1 MKLLL
6 LCMLMLSICPLA
18 FGQEAS
24 QEIVSASKD
33 AVFKEASQLFSQGK
47 YEATVNELNSVESKL
62 NSGSKP
68 SRSLLGLTSY
78 WKAICYNKL
87 QNFPDAIANFDKALG
102 LDFSTEDI
110 NYEYGQALF
119 AAEKLSEAR
128 IQFRESLK
136 KKFKRA
142 VSLYYIAYLSKE
154 LGEKKKAVTF
164 YKAIEKLDVEES
176 REVRQAAEMQIG
188 DIYLEQIE
196 KHPDAFRA
204 VESYVLPQY
213 KLAYELDKESGLAPQ
228 INDKIVA
235 LQRKYDLVLFKL
247 RNGRPTLNPP
257 YFARMALEYG
267 VDSNVV
273 FSPTEQSLSESKKKS
288 AFGKTDVMG
297 RYTFYHKDFISISPE
312 FRFNY
317 TRYLN
322 RTPTIYRNDNYL
334 LAPAIRTAHEHRL
347 WNKPAS
353 ALLDYDFADGKR
365 DVNANEKLDFSFRSH
380 TLMVGERFNYF
391 TFGESILRIR
401 RRLFDSYLNSFDA
414 STTSLVFE
422 QVKNLSVH
430 TLLFYA
436 SYDMTRVK
444 SSLFDTNSFTMRADL
459 IMVRYRNWFTP
470 SFGLGVTRNHAINN
484 SLRGVEYL
492 VNPSARLA
500 KSFKKNIR
508 GSLKFDYQ
516 NNKSGDKENFSYTK
530 YMYSFELEYL
540 F

>member
-1 MKLLL
+1 MFF
-6 LCMLMLSICPLA
+6 ICCLA

-24 QEIVSASKD
+24 QEILSASKD
-33 AVFKEASQLFSQGK
+33 AIFKEASQLFSQGK
-47 YEATVNELNSVESKL
+47 YEATVTELSSVESKI
-62 NSGSKP
+62 NDTSK
-68 SRSLLGLTSY
+68 SKRSLLGLVSY
-78 WKAICYNKL
+78 WQGICYNKL
-87 QNFPDAIANFDKALG
+87 QNFPEAIAHFDQALG

-110 NYEYGQALF
+110 HYEYGQALF

-196 KHPDAFRA
+196 NHPDAFRT
-204 VESYVLPQY
+204 VETYVVPQY
-213 KLAYELDKESGLAPQ
+213 KLAYELDKESGLAPK

-257 YFARMALEYG
+257 YFARLALEYG
-267 VDSNVV
+267 MDSNVV
-273 FSPTEQSLSESKKKS
+273 FSPTEASLSESKKKS

-297 RYTFYHKDFISISPE
+297 RYTIYHKDFISVSPE

-322 RTPTIYRNDNYL
+322 RTPTIYRNDNLL
-334 LAPAIRTAHEHRL
+334 LAPAIRTAHEHQL
-347 WNKPAS
+347 WKKPAS
-353 ALLDYDFADGKR
+353 SLFDYDYAEGKR
-365 DVNANEKLDFSFRSH
+365 DVNSSEKLEFSFRSH
-380 TLMVGERFNYF
+380 TLMIGEKFNYF
-391 TFGESILRIR
+391 TFGESIVRLR
-401 RRLFDSYLNSFDA
+401 RRIFDSYISDFDA
-414 STTSLVFE
+414 GTTSLVFE
-422 QVKNLSVH
+422 QVKNLSIH

-444 SSLFDTNSFTMRADL
+444 SSLFDTNSLTLRADL
-459 IMVRYRNWFTP
+459 IMMHYKDWFTP
-470 SFGLGVTRNHAINN
+470 SFGLGITRNHAMND

-500 KSFKKNIR
+500 KSFKKNLR

-516 NNKSGDKENFSYTK
+516 NN
-530 YMYSFELEYL
+530 
-540 F
+540 

>member
-1 MKLLL
+1 MKWL
-6 LCMLMLSICPLA
+6 LCVLMIFICSFA
-18 FGQEAS
+18 FAQEAS
-24 QEIVSASKD
+24 QEILSASKD
-33 AVFKEASQLFSQGK
+33 VIFKEASELFSQGK
-47 YEATVNELNSVESKL
+47 YEATVYELKSVDAKL
-62 NSGSKP
+62 NAASK
-68 SRSLLGLTSY
+68 SNRSLLGLTSY

-154 LGEKKKAVTF
+154 LGEKKKALTF

-196 KHPDAFRA
+196 KHPDAFRV
-204 VESYVLPQY
+204 VESYVVPQY
-213 KLAYELDKESGLAPQ
+213 KMAYELNKESGLAPQ

-257 YFARMALEYG
+257 YFARLALEYG
-267 VDSNVV
+267 MDSNVV
-273 FSPTEQSLSESKKKS
+273 FSPTEASLSESKKKS

-297 RYTFYHKDFISISPE
+297 RYTIYHEDFISVSPE

-322 RTPTIYRNDNYL
+322 RIPTIYRNDNYL
-334 LAPAIRTAHEHRL
+334 LAPAIRTAHEHQL
-347 WNKPAS
+347 WNKPAAS
-353 ALLDYDFADGKR
+353 LFDYDFAEGKR
-365 DVNANEKLDFSFRSH
+365 DVNSAEKLEFSFRSH
-380 TLMVGERFNYF
+380 TLMIGEKFNYF
-391 TFGESILRIR
+391 TFGESIVRLR
-401 RRLFDSYLNSFDA
+401 RRIFNSYLNEFDA
-414 STTSLVFE
+414 GTTSLVFE

-444 SSLFDTNSFTMRADL
+444 TSLFDTNSLNLRADL
-459 IMVRYRNWFTP
+459 IMVRFKDWFTP
-470 SFGLGVTRNHAINN
+470 SFGLGVTRNHAIND

-500 KSFKKNIR
+500 KSFKKNLR

-516 NNKSGDKENFSYTK
+516 NNKSGDTANFSYTK

>member
-6 LCMLMLSICPLA
+6 CVLMSFICCLA

-24 QEIVSASKD
+24 QEIISASKD
-33 AVFKEASQLFSQGK
+33 AIFKEASQLFSQGK
-47 YEATVNELNSVESKL
+47 YETTVTELSSVESKI
-62 NSGSKP
+62 NETSK
-68 SRSLLGLTSY
+68 SKRALLGLVSY
-78 WKAICYNKL
+78 WQGICYNKL
-87 QNFPDAIANFDKALG
+87 QNFPEAIAHFDQALG

-110 NYEYGQALF
+110 HYEYGQALF

-196 KHPDAFRA
+196 NHPDAFRT
-204 VESYVLPQY
+204 VETYVIPQY
-213 KLAYELDKESGLAPQ
+213 KLAYELDKESGLAPK
-228 INDKIVA
+228 INEKIVA

-257 YFARMALEYG
+257 YFARLALESG
-267 VDSNVV
+267 MDSNVI
-273 FSPTEQSLSESKKKS
+273 FSPTEASLSESKKKS
-288 AFGKTDVMG
+288 VFGKTDVMG
-297 RYTFYHKDFISISPE
+297 RYTIYHKDFISISPE

-317 TRYLN
+317 TRYFN

-334 LAPAIRTAHEHRL
+334 LAPAIRTAHEHQL

-353 ALLDYDFADGKR
+353 LLFDYDYTEGKR
-365 DVNANEKLDFSFRSH
+365 AVNSNDVLEFSFRSH
-380 TLMVGERFNYF
+380 TLMIGEKFNYF
-391 TFGESILRIR
+391 TSGESIVRLR
-401 RRLFDSYLNSFDA
+401 RRIFDSYLNDFDA
-414 STTSLVFE
+414 GTTSLVFE
-422 QVKNLSVH
+422 QVKNLSIH

-436 SYDMTRVK
+436 SYDMTRVE
-444 SSLFDTNSFTMRADL
+444 SSLFDTNSLTLRADL
-459 IMVRYRNWFTP
+459 LMMSYKDWFTP
-470 SFGLGVTRNHAINN
+470 SFGLGITRNYAIND

-500 KSFKKNIR
+500 KSFKKNMR

-516 NNKSGDKENFSYTK
+516 NNKSGDTANFSYSK

>member
-6 LCMLMLSICPLA
+6 CVLMSFICSLA
-18 FGQEAS
+18 FAQEAS
-24 QEIVSASKD
+24 QEILSASKD
-33 AVFKEASQLFSQGK
+33 AIFKEASQLFSQGK
-47 YEATVNELNSVESKL
+47 YEATVNELSSVESKI
-62 NSGSKP
+62 NEMSK
-68 SRSLLGLTSY
+68 SKRSLLGLVSY
-78 WKAICYNKL
+78 WQGICYNKL
-87 QNFPDAIANFDKALG
+87 QNFPEAIAHFDQALG

-110 NYEYGQALF
+110 HYEYGQALF

-196 KHPDAFRA
+196 NHPDAFRT
-204 VESYVLPQY
+204 VETYVIPQY
-213 KLAYELDKESGLAPQ
+213 KLAYELDKESGLAPK
-228 INDKIVA
+228 INEKIVA

-257 YFARMALEYG
+257 YFARLALESG
-267 VDSNVV
+267 MDSNVI
-273 FSPTEQSLSESKKKS
+273 FSPTEASLSESKKKS

-297 RYTFYHKDFISISPE
+297 RYTIYHKDFISVSPE

-317 TRYLN
+317 TRYFN

-334 LAPAIRTAHEHRL
+334 LAPAIRTAHEHQL
-347 WNKPAS
+347 WNKPA
-353 ALLDYDFADGKR
+353 ALLFDYDYAEGKR
-365 DVNANEKLDFSFRSH
+365 AVNTNDNLEFSFRSH
-380 TLMVGERFNYF
+380 TLMIGEKFNYF
-391 TFGESILRIR
+391 TSGESIVRLR
-401 RRLFDSYLNSFDA
+401 RRIFDSYLNDFDA
-414 STTSLVFE
+414 GTTSLVFE
-422 QVKNLSVH
+422 QVKNLSIH

-436 SYDMTRVK
+436 SYDMTRVE
-444 SSLFDTNSFTMRADL
+444 SSLFDTNSLTLRADL
-459 IMVRYRNWFTP
+459 IMVRYKDWFTP
-470 SFGLGVTRNHAINN
+470 SFGLGITRNHAIND

-500 KSFKKNIR
+500 KSFKKNMR
-508 GSLKFDYQ
+508 GSLKLDYQ
-516 NNKSGDKENFSYTK
+516 NNKSGDTANFSYSK